1 MHVKKNP
8 EKFTLNVPSIPYGLA
23 NKAEHKPKSNM
34 NEALC
39 GKVQQ
44 IH

>member
-1 MHVKKNP
+1 MRLKKP
-8 EKFTLNVPSIPYGLA
+8 IEKFALNLPSIPYGLA